1 MADQD
6 NNEAHTANEPNI
18 HNDEGKTNEPGK
30 IEINQT
36 PEQISIISQS
46 ITEIPASLSSA
57 ETIKQLHLSYNS
69 ITKLTNLEQFKNL
82 HSLVVDNNRLD
93 SEQTLPVILSVQT
106 LWVNNNNISDLK
118 TFMDAIAKSFPNL
131 TYLSMLKNPACP
143 NYFTGKD
150 MDDYKRYRLYVIYR
164 MKKLK
169 FLDYSPV
176 TSEERKEATKRGP
189 YLVTVKADLS
199 QLKPVTPVKED
210 DTLGLP
216 SLPDTLQPEGKG
228 AARFGISNY
237 VYVGKHSEGNRF
249 ITDENL

>member
-1 MADQD
+1 
-6 NNEAHTANEPNI
+6 
-18 HNDEGKTNEPGK
+18 
-30 IEINQT
+30 
-36 PEQISIISQS
+36 
-46 ITEIPASLSSA
+46 
-57 ETIKQLHLSYNS
+57 
-69 ITKLTNLEQFKNL
+69 
-82 HSLVVDNNRLD
+82 
-93 SEQTLPVILSVQT
+93 
-106 LWVNNNNISDLK
+106 
-118 TFMDAIAKSFPNL
+118 MDAIAKCFPNL

-176 TSEERKEATKRGP
+176 TNEERKEATKRGP
-189 YLVTVKADLS
+189 YLVTVKADLT
-199 QLKPVTPVKED
+199 QLKTQNPVKED
-210 DTLGLP
+210 DTSALP